1 MALVCWALVPL
12 TGALLVTGPFST
24 LGADELPSVRRYGEA
39 ATPAGHV
46 LGAWLEGDRLVLVQ
60 ALPEATDRVVVRAQ
74 RVASSLHPRRGVSTA
89 FSVSLRLTEEEQE
102 WSTDDIDVALCRSIM
117 GAGRLWLLLRRR
129 GAPTA
134 RAVSVELGT
143 GAERQVPVRALG
155 SVPQPSCVGDLRHR
169 LATRPAQGGAVLF
182 YRCAEPGANEAPH
195 SVLHVTVARSGQIDL
210 RAFQVRGRVLDA
222 RWCGRATAI
231 VLVAGRST
239 QLLSCNLETG
249 KRETVWEHPTEALCG
264 AIQAEGKSLLLY
276 DGHSWRK
283 WSVHAGNWHLDW
295 ARTLPGP
302 ESRESELRIGGRLA
316 VWLDRVTTR
325 LPLLHEVRDLSTVAA
340 IDSESGAMLWQ
351 VDLPE
356 VDGLVGIGPDCVVA
370 RTERGVALLSPRT
383 GELVGRGAHFGIPL
397 AVAASQA
404 CLVTAER
411 GLVRVWSRSD
421 GRLIRSLLGVRW
433 WGVDH
438 PAGAVWCGTRSVLY
452 RIDLRTGQVTH
463 QPAAGR
469 GLHERLYREVPV
481 HDGQALVFRRDP
493 GSRLRL
499 WGTWKPLDPQAGPR
513 QGTFSVTGFR
523 EHEII
528 ALYMTAMVDNDTVAF
543 LSGHFDDA
551 LVSVA
556 RIGNDSRIWEIPSM
570 GWATWLD
577 ASGKMLALGTKGS
590 GLAMDSA
597 HYEVWDTASRMPVA
611 YGGFRTSPVSLSAVD
626 ISPDRRHLVWSTRM
640 ERGGW
645 VYDVYGIADA
655 ERCHGWADRD
665 PQAGPAQFVSN
676 RCVARGL
683 ADGTIETR
691 TFNCDRHGPVDR
703 SHLLPVEPQGK
714 VRWVLYAASTYDR
727 PASSVSLPVAVR
739 NTLDYLRSSTV
750 HTTLTF
756 PVDTRPPLQTM
767 ANAIRRFGR
776 PNEIHVIGPM
786 LQNDPDEAPKVVLS
800 RAALPNCGA
809 AMLGTLV
816 AAFGASEGT
825 VFLWS
830 PWAAERIDPRKDAYY
845 RGLADA
851 VNWSVY
857 ALEGDLPVRPDT
869 YEPKWVPVKVHEAN
883 NR

>member
-1 MALVCWALVPL
+1 MALVCWALVSL
-12 TGALLVTGPFST
+12 TGALLLSGPFSA

-74 RVASSLHPRRGVSTA
+74 RVASLLHPRRGARSA
-89 FSVSLRLTEEEQE
+89 FSVSLQLTEEEQE
-102 WSTDDIDVALCRSIM
+102 WSADDIDVALCRSIT

-134 RAVSVELGT
+134 RVVSVELGT
-143 GAERQVPVRALG
+143 GAERQVPVRALA
-155 SVPQPSCVGDLRHR
+155 SIPQPRCVGDLRHR
-169 LATRPAQGGAVLF
+169 LETRPARDGAVLF
-182 YRCAEPGANEAPH
+182 YWCAQPGAKEASH
-195 SVLHVTVARSGQIDL
+195 SVVHVTVAPSGQIDL

-222 RWCGRATAI
+222 RWRGPATAI
-231 VLVAGRST
+231 VLVAGRRT
-239 QLLSCNLETG
+239 QLLSCNLDTG
-249 KRETVWEHPTEALCG
+249 KRETVWEYPTEALCG
-264 AIQAEGKSLLLY
+264 AIEAEGTSLVFY
-276 DGHSWRK
+276 DGQSWQQ

-302 ESRESELRIGGRLA
+302 ESRESELRLGGRLA
-316 VWLDRVTTR
+316 VWLDRVTTS
-325 LPLLHEVRDLSTVAA
+325 PLLLYEVRDLSTVAA
-340 IDSESGAMLWQ
+340 IDRDSGAMLWQ
-351 VDLPE
+351 VDVPE
-356 VDGLVGIGPDCVVA
+356 VDGLVGVGPDCVVA

-383 GELVGRGAHFGIPL
+383 GELVGPSAHFGIPL

-421 GRLIRSLLGVRW
+421 GCLIRSLLGVRW

-438 PAGAVWCGTRSVLY
+438 PAGAVWCGTRRVLY
-452 RIDLRTGQVTH
+452 RIDLRTGQVT
-463 QPAAGR
+463 QRPATAQ
-469 GLHERLYREVPV
+469 GLQDRLYREVPV
-481 HDGQALVFRRDP
+481 HDRQALVFQRDP
-493 GSRLRL
+493 GSRFRL
-499 WGTWKPLDPQAGPR
+499 WGTWKPLDPQAGPTR
-513 QGTFSVTGFR
+513 GTFSVTGFR
-523 EHEII
+523 EHQIL
-528 ALYMTAMVDNDTVAF
+528 ALYMTALVDKDTVAF
-543 LSGHFDDA
+543 LGGHIDDA
-551 LVSVA
+551 VVSVA
-556 RIGNDSRIWEIPSM
+556 RIGKDSPIWEIPSM

-577 ASGKMLALGTKGS
+577 ACGKMVALGTKGS

-597 HYEVWDTASRMPVA
+597 HFEVWDTASRMPIA

-655 ERCHGWADRD
+655 ERCHAWADRNS
-665 PQAGPAQFVSN
+665 QAGPAQFVSN
-676 RCVARGL
+676 RCIARGL

-703 SHLLPVEPQGK
+703 PRRPPVEPKRK
-714 VRWVLYAASTYDR
+714 VRWVLYAASSYDR
-727 PASSVSLPVAVR
+727 LASSVSLPVAVR
-739 NTLDYLRSSTV
+739 NTLNYLRSSTA

-756 PVDTRPPLQTM
+756 PVDTILPLQAM
-767 ANAIRRFGR
+767 ANAMRRFGR
-776 PNEIHVIGPM
+776 PVEIHIVGPM
-786 LQNDPDEAPKVVLS
+786 LQSDPDEDPKVVLS
-800 RAALPNCGA
+800 RAALPDCGA
-809 AMLGTLV
+809 GMLGRLV
-816 AAFGASEGT
+816 AAFGAHEGT

-830 PWAAERIDPRKDAYY
+830 PWAAERIDPRKGAYY

-869 YEPKWVPVKVHEAN
+869 YEPKWVAVKPYEAN